1 MNEIT
6 DVWCGNIEEAER
18 LREITKQKTALAIKE
33 LKGQTGQMRFL
44 CSGCGA
50 DYEKK
55 PEKCGKCGG
64 GSFEKIWRNAKD

>member
-33 LKGQTGQMRFL
+33 LKGQTGQMR
-44 CSGCGA
+44 
-50 DYEKK
+50 
-55 PEKCGKCGG
+55 
-64 GSFEKIWRNAKD
+64 SFVL